1 MEVRPN
7 LHITVTVTET
17 VWVTESVTG
26 SVTGSVRVT
35 GPRDASYRSH
45 GDADSLTQPLTPLV
59 RSSTEITLK

>member
-17 VWVTESVTG
+17 VWVTG

-59 RSSTEITLK
+59 RTSTEITLK

>member
-17 VWVTESVTG
+17 VWVTG

-35 GPRDASYRSH
+35 GSDGECEGDGASGCELQISR
-45 GDADSLTQPLTPLV
+45 
-59 RSSTEITLK
+59 